1 MAASGAGHTPFMS
14 YFMYIL
20 ASKPR
25 GTPYTGVTN
34 DLARRVYEH
43 KSKVGCRFTAKY
55 GVSKLV
61 SFEQFRDVND
71 AIRREKQV
79 KRWRR
84 DWKVDAIEGFNPKW
98 DDLYLRFNH

>member
-1 MAASGAGHTPFMS
+1 MS

-25 GTPYTGVTN
+25 GTLYTGVTN

-55 GVSKLV
+55 DVSKLV
-61 SFEQFRDVND
+61 YFEQFRDVND

-84 DWKVDAIEGFNPKW
+84 VWKIDAIEGLNPKW

>member
-1 MAASGAGHTPFMS
+1 
-14 YFMYIL
+14 MYIL

-25 GTPYTGVTN
+25 GVLYTGVTN
-34 DLARRVYEH
+34 DLVRRVYEH
-43 KSKVGCRFTAKY
+43 KSKVRCRFTAKY
-55 GVSKLV
+55 DVSKLV
-61 SFEQFRDVND
+61 YFEQFRDVND

-84 DWKVDAIEGFNPKW
+84 IWKIDAIEGLNPKW

>member
-1 MAASGAGHTPFMS
+1 MMMVCLGDCGAGCDGQTASMS

-25 GTPYTGVTN
+25 GTLYTGVTN

-55 GVSKLV
+55 HVSKLV
-61 SFEQFRDVND
+61 YFEQFRDVND

-84 DWKVDAIEGFNPKW
+84 VWKIDAIEG
-98 DDLYLRFNH
+98 